1 MFSDVCSLESPH
13 AAHLCRVGRERP
25 RAMISERTK
34 VVRRAVKGR
43 GVQQE
48 SMLIA
53 RFVRREVRRLRKAS
67 GEVLAGRVF
76 VAGSLSISR
85 RRPSYQLGCATLQFG
100 IRQPHL
106 NCRKRNVPF
115 GKNWH
120 NISTAV

>member
-1 MFSDVCSLESPH
+1 MSAILTLDPIICHVRAVTKSAFSSAKIIGLIVASTDHRSGDDIRLWHCLDLPLMFSDVCSL
-13 AAHLCRVGRERP
+13 
-25 RAMISERTK
+25 
-34 VVRRAVKGR
+34 
-43 GVQQE
+43 
-48 SMLIA
+48 
-53 RFVRREVRRLRKAS
+53 
-67 GEVLAGRVF
+67 